1 MSFFDTALSSLG
13 INGLCYTGSIR
24 TESDF
29 LNNSYN
35 VTGGVDANGEGILSR
50 NPDDFGVTWEQ
61 IEDQIAI
68 EEQKFSDTQYQ
79 RDRATAYPSVG
90 DQLDMM
96 MKDMKN
102 GTTTHQTACEAVKAQ
117 FPKPE

>member
-29 LNNSYN
+29 LNNSYK

-79 RDRATAYPSVG
+79 RDRQAEYPSLLELTVALY
-90 DQLDMM
+90 DTDD
-96 MKDMKN
+96 KAAVEAKR
-102 GTTTHQTACEAVKAQ
+102 AAVKAKY
-117 FPKPE
+117 PKPE